1 MCGGGSYKA
10 PTPSP
15 VPAPPTYD
23 KVETEEDII
32 ARDKTRKRLKGAV
45 NTRATLLSSQDNS
58 GSGKTLLGQ

>member
-1 MCGGGSYKA
+1 
-10 PTPSP
+10 